1 MVLVA
6 VNPYQ
11 LYQIYGRQQIDMYSQ
26 QTDITELP
34 PHIFSTAQHAFTSMK
49 RRLHNQSIIIRY
61 VCFLTP
67 SAKLCDNDDDDD
79 DDDDNDD
86 DDNDDDDDAFRENSK
101 TLFCHL
107 CKWIFLVVIN
117 KKIIFA
123 VKINIVISEGIKRNS
138 TKSTEPK
145 PLLLTVLPFI
155 VHPTEKP
162 ERRVYH
168 REDVTLSWFVF
179 LSLTRKN
186 LSFNQ

>member
-1 MVLVA
+1 MKRKVSILRLQTHIGMVLVA

-61 VCFLTP
+61 VCFWTR

-79 DDDDNDD
+79 DNDD
-86 DDNDDDDDAFRENSK
+86 DDSDDDDDAFRESSK

-107 CKWIFLVVIN
+107 CKWIFLIVIN
-117 KKIIFA
+117 KKLFLQLRY
-123 VKINIVISEGIKRNS
+123 IS
-138 TKSTEPK
+138 
-145 PLLLTVLPFI
+145 LFL
-155 VHPTEKP
+155 
-162 ERRVYH
+162 RV
-168 REDVTLSWFVF
+168 
-179 LSLTRKN
+179 
-186 LSFNQ
+186 